1 MNEAYNKLKLLIRN
15 QLYHE
20 ETAYC
25 LNYLTLEISDPEI
38 AKELEFSKTS
48 QYRRIIMPMTILMG
62 LFLATNSLDLWMIK
76 TGNPMKVILGG
87 CIFFFLLCMNLVSK
101 FETKFTYFFFKYS
114 TVVYT
119 ILHVS
124 CALCLYKDWTP

>member
-38 AKELEFSKTS
+38 AKELELHRAS
-48 QYRRIIMPMTILMG
+48 QYRRIIVPMTILAG
-62 LFLATNSLDLWMIK
+62 LFLATSCADLWMIR
-76 TGNPMKVILGG
+76 TGNPMKVLAGG
-87 CIFFFLLCMNLVSK
+87 CLFFLMLCMNLVNK
-101 FETKFTYFFFKYS
+101 YETKATYFIFKYS
-114 TVVYT
+114 TVIYT
-119 ILHVS
+119 LLHV
-124 CALCLYKDWTP
+124 LCTLSVYKDWTP